1 MGLVLYLLS
10 WCLALTVTEA
20 AGGVFGLGQGSKHL
34 LKMTAAR
41 KLIRPCHFTP
51 VSQELSVS
59 TILQRCQEVRNVG
72 RMSRTRLTAP
82 SNGASHTDGR
92 LGEGD
97 LNPSA
102 SLAAVLAAV
111 PREVCRRGAPEW
123 EASTGAGSTPAGRP
137 PLSAFPQT
145 LVPLPGPVLWLPTA
159 CPEPVHPWKRGE
171 FWF

>member
-1 MGLVLYLLS
+1 MI
-10 WCLALTVTEA
+10 VTEA

-51 VSQELSVS
+51 VSQELRFSVS

-72 RMSRTRLTAP
+72 RMSRARLTAP

-137 PLSAFPQT
+137 PPQHSLKLWYHYQARFCGCRQLALSQ
-145 LVPLPGPVLWLPTA
+145 
-159 CPEPVHPWKRGE
+159 CIRGSE
-171 FWF
+171 GNSGFE

>member
-1 MGLVLYLLS
+1 MI
-10 WCLALTVTEA
+10 VTEA

-51 VSQELSVS
+51 VSQELRFSVS

-72 RMSRTRLTAP
+72 RMSRARLTPP
-82 SNGASHTDGR
+82 SNGASHTDSR

-111 PREVCRRGAPEW
+111 PREVCRRGA
-123 EASTGAGSTPAGRP
+123 ARMGGKHRSRKHSSRKAP
-137 PLSAFPQT
+137 PLSIPSNSGTTTRPSSVAAGS
-145 LVPLPGPVLWLPTA
+145 LP
-159 CPEPVHPWKRGE
+159 
-171 FWF
+171 